1 MLDDQGLLN
10 DAMTSAVSG
19 MLVSRSSWGS
29 LPPEWHDD
37 DAVKKVCVCVRDAS
51 ASARAGR

>member
-37 DAVKKVCVCVRDAS
+37 DAVKKVRCVRDAS
-51 ASARAGR
+51 ASTGAGR